1 MNKKLVSISLGAGL
15 IVGSAAGL
23 IAVPAVSGAQSTSR
37 TTASA
42 PANRPDPSVRLNET
56 LKPLVD
62 AGTITQ
68 AQADAV
74 IAALKADMP
83 ERGER
88 GRGGK
93 GANGGAATIRV
104 YVVNGKANI
113 VGAVACGYVYV
124 EGSTVGEVSE
134 SLLKDRRVLG
144 EDGFLSIVAAI
155 DFAERKVIAGPQ
167 IHARGFS
174 KEESVFEEILPKIKL
189 TLEAALAD
197 GVTDTHQLGQMVRRV
212 AGKWVGEKHRRRP
225 MIVPLIISN

>member
-23 IAVPAVSGAQSTSR
+23 IAVPAVSGAQSTPS
-37 TTASA
+37 TTATT

-83 ERGER
+83 ERGEQ

-93 GANGGAATIRV
+93 GGAPPGAAGT
-104 YVVNGKANI
+104 
-113 VGAVACGYVYV
+113 
-124 EGSTVGEVSE
+124 
-134 SLLKDRRVLG
+134 
-144 EDGFLSIVAAI
+144 
-155 DFAERKVIAGPQ
+155 
-167 IHARGFS
+167 
-174 KEESVFEEILPKIKL
+174 
-189 TLEAALAD
+189 
-197 GVTDTHQLGQMVRRV
+197 
-212 AGKWVGEKHRRRP
+212 
-225 MIVPLIISN
+225 